1 MGYRRPRLRTLI
13 AELAHR
19 HPRLGDLGALIAGG
33 EILVNGFPR
42 TNPASLV
49 SASDAITVRSQRPLR
64 GAAKLAHALSA
75 FGVDVDRRVGVD
87 VGAAAGGFTQ
97 VLLAAGAARVYA
109 VDAGHGQLRGELQQD
124 PRVINLERTNLG
136 QLSTGLVPEPVDV
149 VTIDLS
155 YLSLAAA
162 APQLVVLDFAPAADL
177 IVLVKPVHELGLAT
191 LPEDD
196 RVIAAA
202 VEHATDGLKI
212 AGWLVRAAERSP
224 VRGARGAIEWLLHA
238 QQRR

>member
-1 MGYRRPRLRTLI
+1 MGHRRPRPRMLI
-13 AELAHR
+13 AELARR
-19 HPRLGDLGALIAGG
+19 HPRLGDPGALIAGG

-49 SASDAITVRSQRPLR
+49 NASDAITVRPQRSLR

-109 VDAGHGQLRGELQQD
+109 VDAGHGQFRGELQQD

-136 QLSTGLVPEPVDV
+136 QLTTELVPEPVDV

-162 APQLVVLDFAPAADL
+162 APQLEVLDFAPAVDL
-177 IVLVKPVHELGLAT
+177 IALVKPVYELGLAT
-191 LPEDD
+191 MPEDD
-196 RVIAAA
+196 RVISAA
-202 VEHATDGLKI
+202 VRHAADGLEI
-212 AGWLVRAAERSP
+212 AGWLVNAAERSP

-238 QQRR
+238 RRR